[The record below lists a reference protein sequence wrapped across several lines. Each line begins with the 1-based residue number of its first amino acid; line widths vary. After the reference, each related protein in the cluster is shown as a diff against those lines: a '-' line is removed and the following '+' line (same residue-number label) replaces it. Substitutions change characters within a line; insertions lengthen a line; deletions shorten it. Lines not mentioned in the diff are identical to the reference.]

1 MAEDTSFKERR
12 AVTIERESV
21 DYKGAEYM
29 QNHIGDIYEGHIDG
43 MNNRGMFVE
52 LENGLSGLLKFEDFS
67 DYFVLDE
74 QGISAFSRRRGLRFV
89 VSDKVKVQVVDA
101 NPKKGEITL
110 RLVESY
116 RRRENPH
123 LLRRHSRRR

>member
-1 MAEDTSFKERR
+1 
-12 AVTIERESV
+12 
-21 DYKGAEYM
+21 M
-29 QNHIGDIYEGHIDG
+29 QSHIGDIYEGHIDD

-67 DYFVLDE
+67 DYFVLDD

-116 RRRENPH
+116 H
-123 LLRRHSRRR
+123 KA

>member
-1 MAEDTSFKERR
+1 
-12 AVTIERESV
+12 
-21 DYKGAEYM
+21 M
-29 QNHIGDIYEGHIDG
+29 QSHIGDIYEGHIDG

-101 NPKKGEITL
+101 NPKKEK
-110 RLVESY
+110 
-116 RRRENPH
+116 
-123 LLRRHSRRR
+123 SRFV